1 MQEVTV
7 KAFLIIAK
15 YFWVV
20 AMAVTSL
27 NAIFFKYQSKQH
39 INDNPDLAGGYE
51 KMIRGY
57 LFWLNIPW
65 FVMGIGCILGGVPT
79 VFHFLRPKDGNV
91 FVIAWWLSVFILWI
105 VSFYWIFFQK
115 GAEKLAKY
123 RMVYYHSPGKSGYI
137 SNPTH
142 IKLIYLL
149 CLTGGL
155 IAAVWMWTANIAL
168 PSFLSE

>member
-1 MQEVTV
+1 M

-51 KMIRGY
+51 KMTRGY

-79 VFHFLRPKDGNV
+79 VLHFLRPESP
-91 FVIAWWLSVFILWI
+91 VIFPIRLTLSLYTFCV
-105 VSFYWIFFQK
+105 
-115 GAEKLAKY
+115 
-123 RMVYYHSPGKSGYI
+123 
-137 SNPTH
+137 
-142 IKLIYLL
+142 
-149 CLTGGL
+149 
-155 IAAVWMWTANIAL
+155 
-168 PSFLSE
+168 